1 MFWVFLLTMII
12 VGAIAAS
19 GFIQSKIEQSKVAFE
34 FSKPYEGWIGLVSLV
49 LGLYWFFELLFNLGT
64 RLKWVPVLTII
75 YLVAI
80 VVLIVLALMMSKS
93 LLKSLMGENK
103 ASEFVDST
111 AGKFESLK
119 EKLGLVAIGLALL
132 LFIIRI
138 T

>member
-1 MFWVFLLTMII
+1 M
-12 VGAIAAS
+12 GS
-19 GFIQSKIEQSKVAFE
+19 
-34 FSKPYEGWIGLVSLV
+34 
-49 LGLYWFFELLFNLGT
+49 
-64 RLKWVPVLTII
+64 VLTII